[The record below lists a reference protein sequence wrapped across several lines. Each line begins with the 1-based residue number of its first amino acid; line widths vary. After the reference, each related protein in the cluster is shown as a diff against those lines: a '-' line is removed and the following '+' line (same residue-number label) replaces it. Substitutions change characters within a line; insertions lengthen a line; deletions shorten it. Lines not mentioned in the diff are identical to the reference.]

1 MPRGTRAAPR
11 SRRGTRPPRRGGRA
25 RPPRAAARRT
35 QVPRSECAKGVSA
48 RGGERHAG
56 GRPDV
61 RGMPAFARAVVRET
75 PWVRALTRVA
85 SAVRLMMT
93 QVIINK
99 PRKVR
104 FRIASERHDSRCPDA
119 IARTESQRPR
129 HRFSRNGRI
138 WVCATTPASA
148 ALERAASARTR
159 CGDARAASARACTS
173 KPRVRGSRAVPP
185 VAPTAR
191 TPARILVVERASSWR
206 VHPSIVPLSVKKPR
220 VTMPTPVPTDILVRP
235 RVPEAPLRPLPPGAL
250 LAASAA
256 AWSRP
261 KMSLDAHADRF
272 FAPARRAR
280 SGSS

>member
-1 MPRGTRAAPR
+1 M
-11 SRRGTRPPRRGGRA
+11 
-25 RPPRAAARRT
+25 
-35 QVPRSECAKGVSA
+35 
-48 RGGERHAG
+48 
-56 GRPDV
+56 
-61 RGMPAFARAVVRET
+61 
-75 PWVRALTRVA
+75 RALTRAA
-85 SAVRLMMT
+85 SAVSMVMDL
-93 QVIINK
+93 VIINK

-173 KPRVRGSRAVPP
+173 KPRVPGVSRAVPP

-191 TPARILVVERASSWR
+191 TAARILVVERASSWR
-206 VHPSIVPLSVKKPR
+206 GSSIRRPTFREEAARPPCRPQSPRTSWSAPACPRAPS
-220 VTMPTPVPTDILVRP
+220 
-235 RVPEAPLRPLPPGAL
+235 RPLPPGAL

-256 AWSRP
+256 LLASFEP
-261 KMSLDAHADRF
+261 DKMGLDAHADRF
-272 FAPARRAR
+272 FAPSEEGAFGLRAEAVRRA
-280 SGSS
+280 